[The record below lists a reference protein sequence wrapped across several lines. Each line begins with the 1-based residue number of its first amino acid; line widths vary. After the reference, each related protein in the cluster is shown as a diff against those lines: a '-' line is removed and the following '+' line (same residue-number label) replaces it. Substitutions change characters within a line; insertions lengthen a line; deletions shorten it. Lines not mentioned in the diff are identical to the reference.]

1 MSKANPSGVIYK
13 LTPELKQLLVDIQN
27 SDMDTYGYSE
37 LILSTIT
44 LEKYNE
50 FDRDW
55 LNTVRRKWINHLKK
69 EKADSLFIKDII
81 ETTKSW

>member
-1 MSKANPSGVIYK
+1 MSKVNPSNEKHI

-27 SDMDTYGYSE
+27 SNMDTHGYSE
-37 LILSTIT
+37 LIRSTIT

-50 FDRDW
+50 IDRDW
-55 LNTVRRKWINHLKK
+55 LNIVRRKWIDYLKK

-81 ETTKSW
+81 ENTKSW